1 MTLRETVRTLGLI
14 KVGNAYTL
22 DVPHV
27 GEVWIR
33 RATPTA
39 WKALV
44 YFDRGWKTIAVGR
57 TLTDVVNEINEYAA
71 YAAFAGTLEATE

>member
-1 MTLRETVRTLGLI
+1 MTLKETVRTLGLV
-14 KVGNAYTL
+14 KVGKAYTL

-33 RATPTA
+33 RATPTL

-44 YFDRGWKTIAVGR
+44 RIDRGWTIIAVER
-57 TLTDVVNEINEYAA
+57 TLTEMVEAVNEYADV
-71 YAAFAGTLEATE
+71 AATLEATE